1 MIKKLLSGFCLM
13 LIGAVTVVEVSSAGN
28 TTNTNAC
35 DTGMVSS
42 IHYTETC
49 AGRADVGNIRLLS
62 FKESVYEGVVQICNT
77 YQQQK
82 WWWSRTQRFYTWD
95 YVTTV
100 NWNDTAAQVVCRQLN
115 FPHSS
120 EIVKV
125 VH

>member
-1 MIKKLLSGFCLM
+1 M
-13 LIGAVTVVEVSSAGN
+13 LIGAVVEVSLAGN

-49 AGRADVGNIRLLS
+49 DRQADVGNIRLLS
-62 FKESVYEGVVQICNT
+62 FKESVYEGVVQICNI
-77 YQQQK
+77 YQQQRL
-82 WWWSRTQRFYTWD
+82 WGRIQVFTWD

-100 NWNDTAAQVVCRQLN
+100 EWNDTVAQVVCRQLN

-120 EIVKV
+120 EIALVRLQDCT
-125 VH
+125 HSQFSND